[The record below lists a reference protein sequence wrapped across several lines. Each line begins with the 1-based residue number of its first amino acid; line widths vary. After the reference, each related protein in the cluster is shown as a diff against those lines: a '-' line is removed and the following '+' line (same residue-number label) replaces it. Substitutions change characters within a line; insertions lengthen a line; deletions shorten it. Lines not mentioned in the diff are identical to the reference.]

1 MKSVPNLFFFK
12 PMNPQPEEHHWSN
25 MQSYK
30 LHLKIMQ
37 TSKGPY
43 LRVSHT
49 IAENPMEDG
58 VQWINPP
65 YRPGEKCYVRE
76 AWMEDGITRLYPHI
90 KRAFYKADGEEYFD
104 PSTGLPCRWR
114 SPVTMPQ
121 WAARRF
127 VTILSCE
134 PMRVEDVT
142 REDCAR
148 LDREHLIDTSLAYNE
163 YPLNY
168 QQTAF
173 RDQWR
178 KRHPGKEWCWRVV
191 SEEEK

>member
-1 MKSVPNLFFFK
+1 MKSVPSLLFFK
-12 PMNPQPEEHHWSN
+12 PMKEEPPSPDYSL
-25 MQSYK
+25 MLLVDTTDRSLKRCIGK
-30 LHLKIMQ
+30 LHWCI
-37 TSKGPY
+37 
-43 LRVSHT
+43 V
-49 IAENPMEDG
+49 DG
-58 VQWINPP
+58 LDILVDQGKYFSAP
-65 YRPGEKCYVRE
+65 YRPGEKCL
-76 AWMEDGITRLYPHI
+76 D
-90 KRAFYKADGEEYFD
+90 K
-104 PSTGLPCRWR
+104 STGE
-114 SPVTMPQ
+114 V
-121 WAARRF
+121 

-178 KRHPGKEWCWRVV
+178 KRHPGKEWCWRVE
-191 SEEEK
+191 SEEERG

>member
-1 MKSVPNLFFFK
+1 MKSVPGTLFFK
-12 PMNPQPEEHHWSN
+12 PMKEEPTVFPFGPIAELVVIP
-25 MQSYK
+25 K
-30 LHLKIMQ
+30 P
-37 TSKGPY
+37 PY
-43 LRVSHT
+43 L
-49 IAENPMEDG
+49 
-58 VQWINPP
+58 
-65 YRPGEKCYVRE
+65 PGEKCYVRE
-76 AWMEDGITRLYPHI
+76 TWTMAVPSGSSIHADRVPH
-90 KRAFYKADGEEYFD
+90 YKADGWFI
-104 PSTGLPCRWR
+104 PRWR

>member
-1 MKSVPNLFFFK
+1 MKSVSGTLFFK
-12 PMNPQPEEHHWSN
+12 PMKEEPEEHHWSSLP
-25 MQSYK
+25 SYK

-49 IAENPMEDG
+49 IKENPTEDG
-58 VQWINPP
+58 PQWIRLP
-65 YRPGEKCYVRE
+65 YLPGEKCL
-76 AWMEDGITRLYPHI
+76 D
-90 KRAFYKADGEEYFD
+90 K
-104 PSTGLPCRWR
+104 STGE
-114 SPVTMPQ
+114 V
-121 WAARRF
+121 

-134 PMRVEDVT
+134 PVRVENVT

-178 KRHPGKEWCWRVV
+178 KRHPGKWAWRVE
-191 SEEEK
+191 SEVE